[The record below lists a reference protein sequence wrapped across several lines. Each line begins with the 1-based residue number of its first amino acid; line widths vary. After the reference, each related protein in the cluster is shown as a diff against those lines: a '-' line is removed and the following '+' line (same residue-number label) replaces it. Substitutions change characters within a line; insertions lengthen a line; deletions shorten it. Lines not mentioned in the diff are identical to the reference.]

1 MYKENGR
8 LSPADEKELAH
19 KHGKMFECGK
29 CGYIEMISNPEFGGS
44 VDCPKCKGVMV
55 ERI

>member
-8 LSPADEKELAH
+8 LSPAEEKELSH
-19 KHGKMFECGK
+19 TDGKMFECNK
-29 CGYIEMISNPEFGGS
+29 CGYIEVLRNVEFGGTG
-44 VDCPKCKGVMV
+44 CPKCEGTMV

>member
-8 LSPADEKELAH
+8 LSPAKEEELAH
-19 KHGKMFECGK
+19 KQGKIFECGK
-29 CGYIEMISNPEFGGS
+29 CGYIEVKRNIRFEA
-44 VDCPKCKGVMV
+44 VDCPKCEGTLV